1 MVMRD
6 HIWSP
11 QPFPLIDKHHIVSYD
26 VGDEKAFF
34 ALLHYYNTHELAAR
48 TIAARGTYHALRFM
62 SPVTTVDYVLCTAE
76 QLSGRDHH
84 YIRTGPAIM
93 KDINSLYLLGG
104 LQLDYDI

>member
-11 QPFPLIDKHHIVSYD
+11 QPFPLIDKHDIVSYD

-34 ALLHYYNTHELAAR
+34 ALLHYYNTHDLAAR
-48 TIAARGTYHALRFM
+48 TIAARGAYHAQRFM
-62 SPVTTVDYVLCTAE
+62 SPTTVDYVLCTAE
-76 QLSGRDHH
+76 LLSGRDHN
-84 YIRTGPAIM
+84 YIRTGPAIL

-104 LQLDYDI
+104 LQFDYDI